1 MVHQDYQYTRPGDES
16 ASDEAM
22 GPNAKKTNLTKEE
35 EAATRNI
42 NTIKRDVKRL
52 EELRIQLSLLNT
64 YFADEET
71 RKKSEIKISPMLA
84 ESIRILD
91 GVVASLEPMT
101 KKPTPEPSVP
111 FEE

>member
-1 MVHQDYQYTRPGDES
+1 
-16 ASDEAM
+16 M
-22 GPNAKKTNLTKEE
+22 GTDAKKTELTKEE
-35 EAATRNI
+35 EVAARNI

-52 EELRIQLSLLNT
+52 EELRIQLSLLNA